1 MRFDIILR
9 RPGVF
14 VRPFFFFFFF
24 LRLNLCFLRRG
35 PDVFTTRGPSVFGP
49 GAAAPR
55 SKGARSDRSVYAR
68 RAVSLNDTRNGDGK
82 NGRTDGRGRKTKKIT
97 TTIIT
102 NNINKIRSLFFF
114 SRDEPVSLFVRA
126 PRRKKSGRPASRVPS
141 RRVSDG
147 PRTSDAFCP
156 RRICRRESSRRSVRY
171 GRIQN
176 ELSETLRSTIRCRSA
191 VGRTV
196 LLDDAIFVVPTY
208 RPAILSKPR
217 KKQKWP
223 LKFKNYYH
231 SLWS

>member
-1 MRFDIILR
+1 M
-9 RPGVF
+9 
-14 VRPFFFFFFF
+14 
-24 LRLNLCFLRRG
+24 CFLRRG

-156 RRICRRESSRRSVRY
+156 RRICRRESSRPYSPDVLSDMDEFKTSCPKHYVILYAVDRRWA
-171 GRIQN
+171 
-176 ELSETLRSTIRCRSA
+176 ELFFLMTQY
-191 VGRTV
+191 
-196 LLDDAIFVVPTY
+196 LLYLPTD
-208 RPAILSKPR
+208 RLSLPSQER
-217 KKQKWP
+217 NRNG
-223 LKFKNYYH
+223 L
-231 SLWS
+231 